1 MRINQ
6 IFRSILRDRLNT
18 TVVIISLAVGISSF
32 SLILTF
38 IIREL
43 GTDSF
48 HEYKNQIYAL
58 NCEDPWF
65 PGKKIY
71 YCKFGSAEYMKANLP
86 QVEDFCRIT
95 NSGSQSILIGNES
108 FYDKP
113 PIIAASANFFSFFS
127 YKLITNNPATALE
140 SENNIVISDELAEKY
155 FGTEDPIGKIIV
167 IINPDKADKLVVTGV
182 FKKPLENSQL
192 VFDMVRLIGERDS
205 RCYLRISKETNQDE
219 IEKLFM
225 IKKALIPVINVG
237 TPVPY
242 FLEPLRDA
250 YFDTS
255 RSSAVETNRNMTD
268 IWVAL
273 VIGILILVIA
283 TFNYLGIL
291 ANKFLNKMKEY
302 KIRIINGGSGS
313 GIILR
318 FMLENTILMGFSF
331 LAGIYIMFELI
342 PFFNEL
348 TGSKITAKFILQPV
362 PIILLLSVIAFLLFI
377 TLIFVTYLIF
387 IKTNNNFLKEE
398 TPGKIKIV
406 HIPILNIIQIFGSI
420 VLIICSIIIIKQMKF
435 ITNKSIGLDKTV
447 IEVKIPYQY
456 SDKASVFKEELLKSN
471 SVNSISVVGASPVLE
486 HFLVSLK
493 YQQDG
498 IEKQYSLAGF
508 SGDENYLKVLGI
520 ELIEGNNFS
529 ETESVTGKKCLIN
542 QSLAKLFPEQ
552 NLIGRG
558 IPGMEDVT
566 IVGIV
571 KDFNYFSLKAFVE
584 PSFISYSKK
593 GSHLLVKPSYN
604 QVIQAKKTISEVW
617 NELIPGYPLNTE
629 SVGDR
634 FEWFHRENKNYI
646 KLIISCSII
655 SLFLSM
661 IGLFTISFQRTRS
674 RTKEIGIRKING
686 ASVKEILVI
695 LNKDVGKWIFLA
707 FLFAVPI
714 AWYAM
719 DKWLQNYAYKTDI
732 TWWVF
737 LVAGTITISIA
748 FLTVSWLSW
757 RAATRNPIE
766 ALRYE

>member
-6 IFRSILRDRLNT
+6 LFRSILRDRLNT
-18 TVVIISLAVGISSF
+18 TVVIISLAVGVSSF

-48 HEYKNQIYAL
+48 HENKNQIYAL
-58 NCEDPWF
+58 KCEDPWF

-71 YCKFGSAEYMKANLP
+71 YCKFGSAEYIKNNFP
-86 QVEDFCRIT
+86 HVEDFCRIT
-95 NSGSQSILIGNES
+95 NSGSQRIVIDNED
-108 FYDKP
+108 FYDRP
-113 PIIAASANFFSFFS
+113 AIIAASANFFSFFS
-127 YKLITNNPATALE
+127 YNLTTNNPATALE
-140 SENNIVISDELAEKY
+140 SESNIVISDELAEKY
-155 FGTEDPIGKIIV
+155 FGKEDPVGKIIV

-192 VFDMVRLIGERDS
+192 VFDLVRLIGERDS

-219 IEKLFM
+219 IEKLLLE
-225 IKKALIPVINVG
+225 KKALIPVINVG

-255 RSSAVETNRNMTD
+255 RSSAVEINRNMSD

-273 VIGILILVIA
+273 VIGILILSIA

-291 ANKFLNKMKEY
+291 ANKFLIKMKEY
-302 KIRIINGGSGS
+302 KIRIINGGTGS
-313 GIILR
+313 GIIFR
-318 FMLENTILMGFSF
+318 FMVENTILIGFSF
-331 LAGIYIMFELI
+331 LAGIYLMYEII

-348 TGSKITAKFILQPV
+348 TGSKITARYIFQPV
-362 PIILLLSVIAFLLFI
+362 QIILILSVIAFLLFI
-377 TLIFVTYLIF
+377 TLLFVMYLIYS
-387 IKTNNNFLKEE
+387 KTNNNFLKEE
-398 TPGKIKIV
+398 APGKIRIIQ
-406 HIPILNIIQIFGSI
+406 IPILNIIQIFGSI
-420 VLIICSIIIIKQMKF
+420 ALIICSIIIIKQMKF

-447 IEVKIPYQY
+447 IEVKIPAQY
-456 SDKASVFKEELLKSN
+456 SDKASVFKEELLKHN
-471 SVNSISVVGASPVLE
+471 SIKYISVVGASPVLE
-486 HFLVSLK
+486 HFLVALK

-520 ELIEGNNFS
+520 ELIEGSDFRES
-529 ETESVTGKKCLIN
+529 ESVTSKKCLIN

-552 NLIGRG
+552 NLIGKG

-571 KDFNYFSLKAFVE
+571 KDFNYFSLKSYVE

-593 GSHLLVKPSYN
+593 GFHLLVKSSDN
-604 QVIQAKKTISEVW
+604 QATKARETIEGIW
-617 NELIPGYPLNTE
+617 RELIPGYPVNTE

-646 KLIISCSII
+646 KLIISCSFI
-655 SLFLSM
+655 SVFLSM

-695 LNKDVGKWIFLA
+695 LNKDVGKWIFLS
-707 FLFAVPI
+707 FLFAVPV

-737 LVAGTITISIA
+737 VVAGIITLSIA

-757 RAATRNPIE
+757 RAATRNPVE